1 MAANLIWR
9 PSARE
14 DLLDIYEFV
23 GIDNPAAAE
32 RLLTSIETKAA
43 MLSRY
48 PRLGPRRSDIRP
60 ATRILVEGPYL
71 ILYETQPD
79 TDEGT
84 IETIEIVRVVDGR
97 RNLTG
102 SF

>member
-1 MAANLIWR
+1 
-9 PSARE
+9 
-14 DLLDIYEFV
+14 
-23 GIDNPAAAE
+23 
-32 RLLTSIETKAA
+32 

-48 PRLGPRRSDIRP
+48 PRPGPRRSDVRP